1 MLPKFEHY
9 LVSPQMSLQSLE
21 LQLKRS
27 KVIEI
32 CWQREDMPPIV
43 EIVEYEKLQLK
54 SNIKRFV
61 EDTTLLQGLMIGI
74 VIFWGGKK
82 YVCSNRLICFGRM
95 WCRSH
100 GRRWRLSRITYG
112 SDVRGQI
119 SSALPI
125 SHLYWPFLLPPLSLR
140 FCWVPMLYQIPPL
153 QYQGLTHKSHIY
165 IFSADTFLECILTWS
180 ILVMVLLREVYT
192 GGRRRQEDY
201 LFPQPVTSE
210 EEAISCNWPTPPFHT
225 LYYVPSSFIC
235 IYMVQQSLIV
245 HGHFVFDS
253 TLVLLNFN

>member
-32 CWQREDMPPIV
+32 CRQREDMPPIV

-54 SNIKRFV
+54 SNIKRFA

-153 QYQGLTHKSHIY
+153 QYQGLTLTHKIHIY
-165 IFSADTFLECILTWS
+165 IFFSRHFPWVHFDLVHSRYGTIERSLYRWEKEAGGLLISPTCDVRRGGYLVQLAHTSVSYSVLCTLFL
-180 ILVMVLLREVYT
+180 
-192 GGRRRQEDY
+192 Y
-201 LFPQPVTSE
+201 LAF
-210 EEAISCNWPTPPFHT
+210 A
-225 LYYVPSSFIC
+225 
-235 IYMVQQSLIV
+235 
-245 HGHFVFDS
+245 
-253 TLVLLNFN
+253 